1 MSSINQSYS
10 DAVRNNPGT
19 LTRLKISK
27 WILWVYLFV
36 RFSLN
41 GKQIWILLFPGNRD
55 QRRGSEPLH
64 PGYGGP
70 NEEFHAG
77 EVKSLLLS
85 NNRSLSGEDKNLCF
99 VNSAWNILRCIPQIR
114 YIIITLECLWVLC
127 HNLWMIISELDNYF
141 VLNSITQISSW
152 SFLYS
157 KTNDANWSF
166 ISKN

>member
-1 MSSINQSYS
+1 MN
-10 DAVRNNPGT
+10 
-19 LTRLKISK
+19 
-27 WILWVYLFV
+27 LWVYLFV
-36 RFSLN
+36 HFSLY

-114 YIIITLECLWVLC
+114 YIIITLECLWVFC

-141 VLNSITQISSW
+141 VLNSIPQISSW

-157 KTNDANWSF
+157 KRNDANWSF
-166 ISKN
+166 FSKN